1 MICNRLQWLNLGIKN
16 KKKQKKI
23 EKVCIIILKHG
34 ETQRV
39 RPKIYA
45 LSNQRRTYV

>member
-16 KKKQKKI
+16 KKNRKKI
-23 EKVCIIILKHG
+23 KKVCIIILKQG
-34 ETQRV
+34 EAQRA
-39 RPKIYA
+39 RPKYA